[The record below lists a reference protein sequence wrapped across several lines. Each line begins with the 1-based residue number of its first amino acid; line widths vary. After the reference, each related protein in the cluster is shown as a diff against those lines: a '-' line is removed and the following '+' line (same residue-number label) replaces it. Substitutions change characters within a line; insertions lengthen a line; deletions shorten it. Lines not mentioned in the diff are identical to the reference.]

1 MNIYLDFEKPLQN
14 LELKIEELKRL
25 TDTDGSVDIKEEIS
39 RLEKKA
45 GKLKKEIFDKLSPW
59 QETQIARHPE
69 RPYTLDYINEIVQD
83 FEELHGDRKFS
94 DDPSIVGGFG
104 RIEEQPFLIIGHQK
118 GRGTKD
124 RITRNFGQPHPEGY
138 RKALRLMKLAERFHK
153 PVLTLV
159 DTPDRTSVV

>member
-59 QETQIARHPE
+59 QETQIARHP
-69 RPYTLDYINEIVQD
+69 
-83 FEELHGDRKFS
+83 
-94 DDPSIVGGFG
+94 
-104 RIEEQPFLIIGHQK
+104 
-118 GRGTKD
+118 
-124 RITRNFGQPHPEGY
+124 
-138 RKALRLMKLAERFHK
+138 
-153 PVLTLV
+153 
-159 DTPDRTSVV
+159 